1 MRTYR
6 GVVCEKKD
14 VYYVF
19 LTGEGEFLR
28 GTPLVDDPVIGAEV
42 EFQVLE
48 AGAPFLLT
56 QIKPKILA
64 PVLVAAVVLIF
75 FVASLI
81 PQQNSAYAYVQL
93 EGERA
98 VEIGVDEEGN
108 VFSLRSL
115 DDDIPLDVTEWE
127 DLTLAAVLVHAVKH
141 VGAKQDELV
150 ITTVYEKEANPEV
163 KSQVEQAVKEV
174 QAVQTEQKVNVKES
188 SAEERKRAN
197 EEKTSIQKYKQKEQ
211 KPVKENKTGK
221 EQPSNTS
228 VDKPNNTN
236 VEQPNNSVEKPVVPS
251 HAPAATDK
259 REKEKKEQP
268 NKDVKEQKNKSHNP
282 ENKPNPN
289 QSKEKQEYQNK
300 HEQPQSNKHDQPKG
314 KNQNNRNNNSQN
326 NKPDGKNDNNNGNK
340 GNNNKD
346 THHGNQKDN
355 NNANKQQHEHR

>member
-1 MRTYR
+1 MMRTYR

-14 VYYVF
+14 DYYVF
-19 LTGEGEFLR
+19 LTGKGEFLR
-28 GTPLVDDPVIGAEV
+28 GTPLVDDPMIGAEV

-98 VEIGVDEEGN
+98 VEIGVDEEGK

-115 DDDIPLDVTEWE
+115 DEEAPLDVTEWE

-141 VGAKQDELV
+141 VGANQDELV

-221 EQPSNTS
+221 EQPSNRS
-228 VDKPNNTN
+228 VDKPNNTS
-236 VEQPNNSVEKPVVPS
+236 VEQQNNSVVKPV
-251 HAPAATDK
+251 APAATDK

-300 HEQPQSNKHDQPKG
+300 HEQPQSNKHDQPRG
-314 KNQNNRNNNSQN
+314 KDHKERNNNSQN
-326 NKPDGKNDNNNGNK
+326 NKPDGNNGNK

-346 THHGNQKDN
+346 NHHGNQKDN
-355 NNANKQQHEHR
+355 NNAIKQQHEHR